1 MAFEPADL
9 REALRRLFRKV
20 GFYERDEARCCSMS
34 LSRCQ
39 VLVEIGRSG
48 GLSLVDLA
56 ARMGLEKSSVSRLVD
71 GLVEEGL
78 AERREAPQDRRYLVI
93 GLTSEGKARFLEIEG
108 RMETFMAQVW
118 ERLPKE
124 RRMQVLESLRI
135 LEEAFGCCGCD
146 CGREEK
152 A

>member
-9 REALRRLFRKV
+9 REALRRLFRKM
-20 GFYERDEARCCSMS
+20 GFLERDEARCCSMS

-78 AERREAPQDRRYLVI
+78 AERAESPQDRRYLVI
-93 GLTSEGKARFLEIEG
+93 RLTAEGKARFLEIEE
-108 RMETFMAQVW
+108 RMDVLIGQVW
-118 ERLPKE
+118 ERLPRE
-124 RRMQVLESLRI
+124 RRELVLESLLV
-135 LEEAFGCCGCD
+135 LEEALGCCRNG

-152 A
+152 